1 MQGVKAE
8 TEAWAAKNGVADKA
22 FAFSF
27 AFTGWALVGT
37 MSSTRA
43 TSAWCRS
50 RLADFCSPSPAPHQ
64 AEVTQEEAVQNIGL
78 ALLAVFVV
86 SAVLLAHVGMAVVL
100 VLMIASVLVC
110 ILGLMTFWDVP
121 LEAVAVTQLVTHTA
135 SRCLWAALLT
145 TCTRY
150 FLLHCS
156 HQVLSVGLAVDYSLH
171 IAHSF
176 LHKSGTRNERATL
189 AVVEMGIS
197 VLNGTSCAGAP
208 RLLLTAR
215 SPVDNLVSPVHPL
228 PLCFRRHFHL
238 FGHCSA
244 GLLQLLHLCHL
255 FQDVLPLLRPGRCP
269 WPPPPACPPQHLWP
283 PGV

>member
-43 TSAWCRS
+43 TSVWCHS
-50 RLADFCSPSPAPHQ
+50 RLADVCSPSPAPHQ
-64 AEVTQEEAVQNIGL
+64 AEVTQGEAVQNIGL

-121 LEAVAVTQLVTHTA
+121 LEAVAVTQLVTHT
-135 SRCLWAALLT
+135 
-145 TCTRY
+145 
-150 FLLHCS
+150 
-156 HQVLSVGLAVDYSLH
+156 QAV
-171 IAHSF
+171 A
-176 LHKSGTRNERATL
+176 
-189 AVVEMGIS
+189 
-197 VLNGTSCAGAP
+197 C
-208 RLLLTAR
+208 
-215 SPVDNLVSPVHPL
+215 
-228 PLCFRRHFHL
+228 
-238 FGHCSA
+238 
-244 GLLQLLHLCHL
+244 GLLC
-255 FQDVLPLLRPGRCP
+255 
-269 WPPPPACPPQHLWP
+269 
-283 PGV
+283 